1 MIGGQ
6 FLRNLVERRNLLFQ
20 LAKRDFRQRY
30 IGSAAGW
37 LWGLVHPLV
46 MLASWTFVFQYC
58 MQSDM
63 PPGALTKNYTIFLLT
78 GYLPWMLF
86 QETVTRSANSLL
98 EHANLITKTLFPS
111 EMLPISVFFSSLAN
125 HLLALS
131 LSLAAIAYWEGGL
144 SPYTL
149 LLPLYM
155 VMIGFLGVGIG
166 WVFASLQVYV
176 RDTAQ
181 AVMVLLTFWFWM
193 TPIFITE
200 DKIPEAMRF
209 LIHGNPMSLFVRAY
223 RERLL
228 SPAMP
233 AWNELAVLAAWSVS
247 AFILGGLF
255 FRHLKRGF
263 ADVL

>member
-6 FLRNLVERRNLLFQ
+6 FLRNLIDRRNLLFQ

-46 MLASWTFVFQYC
+46 MLTSWTFVFQYC
-58 MQSDM
+58 MKSEM
-63 PPGALTKNYTIFLLT
+63 PPGSVTDNYTIYLLA

-98 EHANLITKTLFPS
+98 EHSNLITKTLFPS

-125 HLLALS
+125 HLLALL
-131 LSLAAIAYWEGGL
+131 LSVVAIAAWQGGV
-144 SPYTL
+144 SPFAL
-149 LLPLYM
+149 LLPFYM
-155 VMIGFLGVGIG
+155 LLIGLLAVGIG

-181 AVMVLLTFWFWM
+181 AVLVLLTFWFWM

-200 DKIPEAMRF
+200 DKIPEGMRF
-209 LIHGNPMSLFVRAY
+209 LIRGNPMSLFVRAY
-223 RERLL
+223 RDRLL
-228 SPAMP
+228 SRAMP
-233 AWNELAVLAAWSVS
+233 DPEELLILVAWSVA
-247 AFILGGLF
+247 AFFVGGLF

>member
-1 MIGGQ
+1 MIGGH

-20 LAKRDFRQRY
+20 LALRDFRQRY
-30 IGSAAGW
+30 VGSAAGW

-58 MQSDM
+58 MKSEM
-63 PPGALTKNYTIFLLT
+63 PPGSLTGNYTIFLLC

-86 QETVTRSANSLL
+86 HETVTRSSNSLL
-98 EHANLITKTLFPS
+98 EHSNLITKTLFPS
-111 EMLPISVFFSSLAN
+111 EMLPVSVFFSSLAN
-125 HLLALS
+125 HILALV
-131 LSLAAIAYWEGGL
+131 LSIAAIAFFDRGV
-144 SPYTL
+144 SPWVV

-155 VMIGFLGVGIG
+155 VLIGLFGVGIG
-166 WVFASLQVYV
+166 WIFSSLQVYI

-181 AVMVLLTFWFWM
+181 AVTVLLTFWFWM

-200 DKIPEAMRF
+200 DKIPESFQF
-209 LIHGNPMSLFVRAY
+209 LIRGNPMSLFVRAY

-228 SPAMP
+228 SPAAP
-233 AWNELAVLAAWSVS
+233 SAEEFVLLGLWCGT
-247 AFILGGLF
+247 AFVVGGLF

>member
-6 FLRNLVERRNLLFQ
+6 FLRNLIERRNLLFQ

-58 MQSDM
+58 MKSEM
-63 PPGALTKNYTIFLLT
+63 PAGSLTSNYTIFLLA

-98 EHANLITKTLFPS
+98 EHSNLITKTLFPS

-125 HLLALS
+125 HLLALV
-131 LSLAAIAYWEGGL
+131 LSIAAIAYFEGGV
-144 SPYTL
+144 SVGVL
-149 LLPLYM
+149 LLPVYM
-155 VMIGFLGVGIG
+155 ALIGLLGVGIG

-181 AVMVLLTFWFWM
+181 AVLVLLTFWFWM

-200 DKIPEAMRF
+200 DKIPEKFRF
-209 LIHGNPMSLFVRAY
+209 LIRGNPMSLFVRAY

-228 SPAMP
+228 ATEMP
-233 AWNELAVLAAWSVS
+233 QLDELLILVAWSAT
-247 AFILGGLF
+247 AFVLGGLF

>member
-6 FLRNLVERRNLLFQ
+6 FLRNLIERRNLLFQ

-58 MQSDM
+58 MKSDM
-63 PPGALTKNYTIFLLT
+63 PPGSLTSNYTIFLLC

-98 EHANLITKTLFPS
+98 EHSNLITKTLFPS

-125 HLLALS
+125 HVLALT
-131 LSLAAIAYWEGGL
+131 LSLAAVAYWENGV
-144 SPYTL
+144 SPYVL
-149 LLPLYM
+149 LLPFYM
-155 VMIGFLGVGIG
+155 LMIGLLGVGIG
-166 WVFASLQVYV
+166 WVFASLQVYI

-209 LIHGNPMSLFVRAY
+209 LIRGNPMSLFVRAY

-228 SPAMP
+228 STDPPALD
-233 AWNELAVLAAWSVS
+233 ELAILVAWSVT

>member
-1 MIGGQ
+1 VIGGQ
-6 FLRNLVERRNLLFQ
+6 FLRNIVERRNLLFQ
-20 LAKRDFRQRY
+20 LAKRDFQQRY

-58 MQSDM
+58 MKSEM
-63 PPGALTKNYTIFLLT
+63 PAGSLTSNYTIFLLS

-86 QETVTRSANSLL
+86 QETVARSANSLL
-98 EHANLITKTLFPS
+98 EHSNLITKTLFPS

-125 HLLALS
+125 HLLALL
-131 LSLAAIAYWEGGL
+131 LSLVAIAYFEGGI
-144 SPYTL
+144 SPFAL
-149 LLPLYM
+149 LLPIYM
-155 VMIGFLGVGIG
+155 AMIGLLGVGIG
-166 WVFASLQVYV
+166 WIFASLQVYV

-181 AVMVLLTFWFWM
+181 AVLVLLTFWFWM

-200 DKIPEAMRF
+200 DQIPEGMRF
-209 LIHGNPMSLFVRAY
+209 IIRGNPMSLFVRAY
-223 RERLL
+223 RHGLL

-233 AWNELAVLAAWSVS
+233 ALDELAMLMAWSVS
-247 AFILGGLF
+247 AFVIGGLF

>member
-6 FLRNLVERRNLLFQ
+6 FLRNLIDRRNLLFQ

-58 MQSDM
+58 MKSEM
-63 PPGALTKNYTIFLLT
+63 PPGSLTNNYTIFLLC

-86 QETVTRSANSLL
+86 QETVARSSNSLL
-98 EHANLITKTLFPS
+98 EHSNLITKTLFPS

-125 HLLALS
+125 HVLALA
-131 LSLAAIAYWEGGL
+131 LSLAAIAYFEGGI
-144 SPYTL
+144 SPFAL
-149 LLPLYM
+149 MLPLYM
-155 VMIGFLGVGIG
+155 VLIGLLGVGIG
-166 WVFASLQVYV
+166 WIFASLQVYV

-181 AVMVLLTFWFWM
+181 AVLVLLTFWFWM
-193 TPIFITE
+193 TPIFVTE
-200 DKIPEAMRF
+200 DQIPVEMRF
-209 LIHGNPMSLFVRAY
+209 IIQGNPMSLFVRAY

-228 SPAMP
+228 SNSMP
-233 AWNELAVLAAWSVS
+233 PFDDLAILVAWSVS
-247 AFILGGLF
+247 AFVLGGIV

>member
-6 FLRNLVERRNLLFQ
+6 FLRNLIDRRNLLFQ

-58 MQSDM
+58 MKSEM
-63 PPGALTKNYTIFLLT
+63 PPGSLTGNYTIFLLS

-86 QETVTRSANSLL
+86 QETVARSSNSLL
-98 EHANLITKTLFPS
+98 EHSSLITKTLFPS

-125 HLLALS
+125 HVLALV
-131 LSLAAIAYWEGGL
+131 LSIAAIAYFEGRV
-144 SPYTL
+144 SPFVL
-149 LLPLYM
+149 LLPFYM
-155 VMIGFLGVGIG
+155 ALIGLLGVGIG
-166 WVFASLQVYV
+166 WIFASLQVYV

-181 AVMVLLTFWFWM
+181 AVLVLLTFWFWM

-200 DKIPEAMRF
+200 DQIPDGMRF
-209 LIHGNPMSLFVRAY
+209 LIRGNPMSLFVRAY

-228 SPAMP
+228 STEMP
-233 AWNELAVLAAWSVS
+233 RADEVAILVAWSVT
-247 AFILGGLF
+247 AFVLGGLF